1 MSQSEVAVDP
11 GTEFE
16 PAAAQVT
23 QLDTAAFERCSQ
35 LIDDNNAMIANLLTE
50 RDQAIA
56 HLRNVLEALGYI
68 TFDGAPIR
76 DAKKF
81 LQKLRG

>member
-1 MSQSEVAVDP
+1 MSPITAVDP

-16 PAAAQVT
+16 PTSAQVIP
-23 QLDTAAFERCSQ
+23 LDNAGFERCSQ
-35 LIDDNNAMIANLLTE
+35 LIDDNNAMIAKLMTE
-50 RDQAIA
+50 RDTAIS
-56 HLRNVLEALGYI
+56 HLRNVIEALGYI

-81 LQKLRG
+81 LQELRG